1 MNYGVKNIINERG
14 NSAANQFIIKTDK
27 AVYFQSYNSVVCKLD
42 GVNIVLSSYWDYS
55 KTTLKHLYIFLRQ
68 HGYYTLC
75 STKEMRKAIKDG
87 RVIELGVSSLKID

>member
-1 MNYGVKNIINERG
+1 MNYGVRNIINERG
-14 NSAANQFIIKTDK
+14 NAAANQFVIKTEK

-42 GVNIVLSSYWDYS
+42 GINIVLSSYWDYS
-55 KTTLKHLYIFLRQ
+55 NTTRKHLYIFLRQ